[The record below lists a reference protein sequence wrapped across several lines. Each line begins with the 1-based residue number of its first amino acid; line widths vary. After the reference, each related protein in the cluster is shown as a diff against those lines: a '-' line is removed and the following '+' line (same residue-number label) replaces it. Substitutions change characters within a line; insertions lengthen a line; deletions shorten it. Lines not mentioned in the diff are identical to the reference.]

1 MLVGSGRTKLVTRT
15 PNGGFDLDYLFL
27 FSSDKK
33 EFSEFGEIKN
43 EIMKELKK
51 LMPDTHVEDSTSAI
65 TIRFTDQDTSSRLFG
80 IDIVIGYKDITG
92 IKILKHDKHE
102 NKFIFNTIT
111 DSSDLKKKANEIH
124 HEGKWN
130 DVREEY
136 LKLKR
141 NRKNNDLCSH
151 QIYNMAVNNIY
162 NRLQFLPG

>member
-80 IDIVIGYKDITG
+80 IDIVIG
-92 IKILKHDKHE
+92 
-102 NKFIFNTIT
+102 
-111 DSSDLKKKANEIH
+111 
-124 HEGKWN
+124 
-130 DVREEY
+130 
-136 LKLKR
+136 
-141 NRKNNDLCSH
+141 
-151 QIYNMAVNNIY
+151 
-162 NRLQFLPG
+162 